1 MVILKKDGQPAFA
14 ILPYDEY
21 QALVS
26 AQNALNEMRDSHAM
40 RIKRRAELPA
50 EMTERLKAGD
60 NPIRVW
66 REHRGLKQKE
76 LAAEIGITAP
86 YLSQLEKGDRKG
98 SVDVLRRLAV
108 YLHLDLEDLEEQTA
122 P

>member
-1 MVILKKDGQPAFA
+1 MVILEKDGQPAFA

-21 QALVS
+21 QTLLAAQDALKEI
-26 AQNALNEMRDSHAM
+26 NDSSSIRA
-40 RIKRRAELPA
+40 KRRAELPPVL
-50 EMTERLKAGD
+50 TERLKAGE

-76 LAAEIGITAP
+76 LAAQIGITAP

-108 YLHLDLEDLEEQTA
+108 FLHLDLEDLE
-122 P
+122 